1 MDKINFLIIYIMKQI
16 CIGNKCI
23 PLQTLKHHLGK
34 YTSDDELKMYLGNDV
49 KIVKYQ
55 HLDDYYDV
63 KQLLPKNK
71 SFIIILIEWEFNVG
85 HWVLL
90 SRYEDNGMKILE
102 YFNSY
107 GSYPSSELELL
118 SIDKRKELDECEK
131 HLNILLR
138 KSMNEFT
145 IIYNKYPMQSLRK
158 VRGIIPA
165 TCGLHCIVK
174 SIMLTKYN
182 LNLEQY
188 ITFMKNLKKQT
199 KLTYDEI
206 VVILFFSK

>member
-1 MDKINFLIIYIMKQI
+1 MKQSI

-23 PLQTLKHHLGK
+23 TPQELKQKLGK
-34 YTSDDELKMYLGNDV
+34 YTSEDELSMFFGKDV
-49 KIVKYQ
+49 TVVKYQ
-55 HLDDYYDV
+55 HLDDYHDI

-90 SRYEDNGMKILE
+90 SRYIDNGTNIIK

-107 GSYPSSELELL
+107 GSYPSNELQLL
-118 SIDKRKELDECEK
+118 SDSKRKELDQCEK

-138 KSMNEFT
+138 KAMNQFT
-145 IIYNKYPMQSLRK
+145 IIYNKYPMQSIK
-158 VRGIIPA
+158 KIRGVDVA
-165 TCGLHCIVK
+165 TCGLHCIFR
-174 SIMLTKYN
+174 SLMITKFN

-188 ITFMKNLKKQT
+188 ISFMKKMKKET
-199 KLTYDEI
+199 KLTYDELLT
-206 VVILFFSK
+206 VLFYGK